1 MEERL
6 RPVPA
11 QTPNLIDHNL
21 WQRFVL
27 SARYVG
33 DLKQKTLFCIIVK
46 HSFYHLGSK
55 FCLFILFIWPLCCS
69 EGELEE
75 VLTIYTKINKSASV
89 FLGSAM
95 ATKTGGDGAYGT
107 SSTATGGGDSAA
119 VLHKRKDGSSA
130 TSHGLTVNVPRST
143 DDHLPLRKLVLFW
156 LNEKNNFLFFSGLAT
171 ILPLLLLSLLL
182 FLHAVF
188 LAVLFSALL
197 LL

>member
-11 QTPNLIDHNL
+11 QTLNLIDHNL

-33 DLKQKTLFCIIVK
+33 DLKKKTFIPHKIVK

-55 FCLFILFIWPLCCS
+55 FCLFIYYIIIWQLCYS

-130 TSHGLTVNVPRST
+130 TSHGLTVNIPRST
-143 DDHLPLRKLVLFW
+143 DDHLPLRMLDLLWLTREIIFCLLVEL
-156 LNEKNNFLFFSGLAT
+156 
-171 ILPLLLLSLLL
+171 
-182 FLHAVF
+182 
-188 LAVLFSALL
+188 
-197 LL
+197 